1 MRSRHCNEHRARPG
15 IAALLTAL
23 CGMQR
28 SAVGRAVPGAALAR
42 GQRSGAPVVPSRRLP
57 PRLSHC
63 PLSGAAP
70 PAHGQE
76 DALAACHAGA
86 GRPTG
91 KNTPNYDSVQHL
103 KSGASRAFPAL
114 KDGQLCRNS
123 REASSAGRHAG
134 VRRTRRVN
142 MLNQTACS
150 TSCQPLGE
158 QFKLPKP

>member
-1 MRSRHCNEHRARPG
+1 
-15 IAALLTAL
+15 
-23 CGMQR
+23 MQR

-42 GQRSGAPVVPSRRLP
+42 GQRSGAAVVPSRRLP
-57 PRLSHC
+57 PRLPHG

-86 GRPTG
+86 GRPTE

-114 KDGQLCRNS
+114 
-123 REASSAGRHAG
+123 SSAAT
-134 VRRTRRVN
+134 VVKRRQQDV
-142 MLNQTACS
+142 MPECGA
-150 TSCQPLGE
+150 PGE
-158 QFKLPKP
+158 